1 MTSPDPTVA
10 FDLAIVGGGI
20 VGLTLAAA
28 LKDSGLKIA
37 IIEALPPEQSREKPQ
52 AYALSL
58 LSARVWEGVG
68 VWPALFPHLGK
79 FERIQL
85 SDGFYPGVVPFRA
98 EELTGDYLGY
108 VGEHRQILT
117 ALQTFLDGAENLR
130 WFCPA
135 EVTGFQAGAD
145 WTEITLGRGDARQS
159 VKAKLLIGTDG
170 AQSQIR
176 ALAGIQTRGWRY
188 PQACVAVT
196 VQHQATQN
204 VTAFERFWQTG
215 PMGVLPLPGNRVQV
229 VWTLPLAEAQAMVQV
244 DPDIFIGALQSR
256 LGESFGTLELVGKR
270 RFFPVRL
277 MQARRYVQPRLA
289 LAGDAAHGCH
299 PVGGQ
304 GLNLGIRDSAAL
316 AEVILGA
323 HRQGLDIGQ
332 LSVLKQ
338 YEAWRY
344 PENLVILAFTDFLNR
359 FFSNGFLPFLL
370 LRRLGLELL
379 RRVAPLK
386 LLALRLMTG
395 LLGRRPQIAQQ

>member
-1 MTSPDPTVA
+1 MNPSVDPNT

-28 LKDSGLKIA
+28 LKDSGLRLV
-37 IIEALPPEQSREKPQ
+37 IIEVLPPEQSREKPQ

-58 LSARVWEGVG
+58 LSARIWKGIG
-68 VWPALFPHLGK
+68 IWPCLLPSLGK

-98 EELTGDYLGY
+98 EELAGDYLGY
-108 VGEHRQILT
+108 VGEHRQILSS
-117 ALQTFLDGAENLR
+117 LQTFLEGSETAR

-135 EVTGFQAGAD
+135 QVTGFQTGAD
-145 WTEITLGRGDARQS
+145 WTEITLQQGDNSQIIR
-159 VKAKLLIGTDG
+159 AKLLVGADG
-170 AQSQIR
+170 AQSPIR
-176 ALAGIQTRGWRY
+176 ALAGITTRGWSY
-188 PQACVAVT
+188 SQACVAVT
-196 VQHQATQN
+196 VQHQAAQN
-204 VTAFERFWQTG
+204 ITAFERFWQTG

-229 VWTLPLAEAQAMVQV
+229 VWTLPLKEAQFMAQV
-244 DPDIFIGALQSR
+244 DPAVFIQALQTH
-256 LGESFGTLELVGKR
+256 LGESFGTLELVGSR

-359 FFSNGFLPFLL
+359 FFSNRFLPFLL
-370 LRRLGLELL
+370 LRRLGLEFLC
-379 RRVAPLK
+379 RVAPLK

-395 LLGRRPQIAQQ
+395 LLGRRPQIAQL

>member
-1 MTSPDPTVA
+1 MSPSADRDT

-28 LKDSGLKIA
+28 LKNAGLRVA
-37 IIEALPPEQSREKPQ
+37 MIEALPPEQSREKPQ

-58 LSARVWEGVG
+58 LSARIWQGIG
-68 VWPALFPHLGK
+68 IWPSLLPHLGK

-108 VGEHRQILT
+108 VGEHCQILT
-117 ALQTFLDGAENLR
+117 KLQAFLDGAENLR

-135 EVTGFQAGAD
+135 RVTGLQTGAD
-145 WTEITLGRGDARQS
+145 WTEIALQQGESAQLIQ
-159 VKAKLLIGTDG
+159 AKLVVGADG

-176 ALAGIQTRGWRY
+176 TLAGIKTRGWRY
-188 PQACVAVT
+188 SQACVAAT
-196 VQHQATQN
+196 VQHQAAQN
-204 VTAFERFWQTG
+204 ITAFERFWQTG

-229 VWTLPLAEAQAMVQV
+229 VWTLPLEEAQAMSQV
-244 DPDIFIGALQSR
+244 DPDTFIRALESH
-256 LGESFGTLELVGKR
+256 LGESFGTLELLGNR

-277 MQARRYVQPRLA
+277 MQARRYIQPRLA
-289 LAGDAAHGCH
+289 LVGDAAHGCH

-304 GLNLGIRDSAAL
+304 GLNLGVRDSAAL

-344 PENLVILAFTDFLNR
+344 PENLLILAFTDFLNR

-379 RRVAPLK
+379 RRVSPLK

-395 LLGRRPQIAQQ
+395 LLGRRPQIAQ